1 MRYPV
6 RSVNIRLTHLRKLAG
21 EHGII
26 IASRVMRQHAP
37 AMREAGSAS
46 VGQAQLSVYPLGFIG
61 IKPLSRLSVCRESDK
76 SDQALGGVG
85 PIRFSHLLGGTGKG
99 WQRRRHRPSELCSA
113 LGRHLPG
120 QERAEVRGA
129 LAAMVGTGL

>member
-1 MRYPV
+1 MWV
-6 RSVNIRLTHLRKLAG
+6 STHWGANTSSNVCALMAWTSG
-21 EHGII
+21 EGC
-26 IASRVMRQHAP
+26 
-37 AMREAGSAS
+37 RETSCS
-46 VGQAQLSVYPLGFIG
+46 CSFTTLSHPPEVKEKCPKRENQQIL
-61 IKPLSRLSVCRESDK
+61 CRESDK